1 MIRVVELS
9 KSFPDLRRGEVV
21 ALDRL
26 SFEANAG
33 EIYGLLGPNGAG
45 KTTCLR
51 ILATLLR
58 PGSGTAQVA
67 GIDVAA
73 DPLAVRQKIGYI
85 SASTGVYD
93 RMTAVEMVEYFGRLY
108 GLGEEALAK
117 RLEEIFE
124 KLRMNDFR
132 DRVGSKLSTGM
143 KQKVSIARAIVHDPP
158 VLIFDE
164 PTTGLDVLV
173 SRAVLDVIRECRS
186 PNRCVLFST
195 HIMHEAEAL
204 CDRLTIVHKGKNLT
218 TGSPAELRTATGKER
233 LEDIFFSLVSEAD
246 IQEAVQRG
254 AK

>member
-1 MIRVVELS
+1 MIRVDNLC
-9 KSFPDLRRGEVV
+9 KSFPDLRRGQVV
-21 ALDRL
+21 ALDGL
-26 SFEANAG
+26 SFAAKAG

-51 ILATLLR
+51 ILATLLK
-58 PGSGTAQVA
+58 PTSGSAHVA
-67 GIDVAA
+67 GIDVAV
-73 DPLAVRQKIGYI
+73 DPLAVRRRIGYV
-85 SASTGVYD
+85 SGTTGVYD
-93 RMTAVEMVEYFGRLY
+93 RMTAVEMVDHFGRLY
-108 GLGEEALAK
+108 GLEGEALKK
-117 RLEEIFE
+117 RIEEIFE

-173 SRAVLDVIRECRS
+173 SRAVLDVIRDCRS
-186 PNRCVLFST
+186 HERCVLFST

-204 CDRLTIVHKGKNLT
+204 CDRLTIVHKGRTLV
-218 TGSPAELRTATGKER
+218 TGSPVELRAGTGKQR
-233 LEDIFFSLVSEAD
+233 LEDIFFSLVTEAD

-254 AK
+254 AR